1 MRTAT
6 GRAVGG
12 HLALAASVRGIREER
27 VRMSITD
34 LAFAP
39 ASEQARLVRDRQ
51 VSSRELV
58 ELYLERI
65 DRYDGPLGSYVQVLA
80 DRARTDAAEADERTV
95 AGEDLGPL
103 HGVPVSIKDLHF
115 LAGARTTM
123 GTRSWAEF
131 VPPFDEHSVR
141 RLLEA
146 GAVPLGKTNV
156 PEFGTIG
163 HTDTRLLGRCATPWD
178 AARNAGG
185 SSGGAGSALAAGL
198 CALSQGSDGGGSIRI
213 PAAINGVV
221 GLKPARDRISN
232 GPVLGELGFGL
243 ATSGA
248 LTRSVADA
256 ALALDVMSGY
266 EPGDPGVAPLPSRP
280 FVGEVGADPGRLRI
294 GVSRQTPFTP
304 DGLHPS
310 VSAALD
316 TTVELLTSLGH
327 EVDDLE
333 LPIAEDV
340 ADQVLTMW
348 SASLASQPFDPT
360 TYEPVN
366 VWLAEVGRSRSA
378 ADLAAA
384 QFQLHLLNRAV
395 IAATTHLDAVLL
407 PVLTAPSRPN
417 GHYAGWDG
425 EAIFRDQTAFV
436 GLTPIANLTGQ
447 PSISLPLHHDDE
459 LGPVGV
465 QFVGRPWGEAGLLR
479 LAAQLEAAAPWVGRI
494 PDEVR

>member
-1 MRTAT
+1 VTPT
-6 GRAVGG
+6 D
-12 HLALAASVRGIREER
+12 L
-27 VRMSITD
+27 D

-39 ASEQARLVRDRQ
+39 ATEQARLLRDRQ

-58 ELYLERI
+58 ELYLARI
-65 DRYDGPLGSYVQVLA
+65 EQHDDQLGSYVQVLG
-80 DRARTDAAEADERTV
+80 DRAREDATAADERITQG
-95 AGEDLGPL
+95 GELPPL

-123 GTRSWAEF
+123 GTSSWAEF

-141 RLLEA
+141 RLLDA
-146 GAVPLGKTNV
+146 GAIPLGKTNV

-163 HTDTRLLGRCATPWD
+163 HTETELLGRCATPWD
-178 AARNAGG
+178 PERNAGG
-185 SSGGAGSALAAGL
+185 SSGGAGAALAAGL

-248 LTRSVADA
+248 LTRSLADA
-256 ALALDVMSGY
+256 ALALDVMAGY
-266 EPGDPGVAPLPSRP
+266 EPGDPGIAPLPGRP
-280 FVGEVGADPGRLRI
+280 FVDEVGADPGRLRI
-294 GVSRQTPFTP
+294 GVNRQTPFTP

-310 VSAALD
+310 VVAALD
-316 TTVELLTSLGH
+316 ATVALLEDLGH
-327 EVDDLE
+327 EVQELE
-333 LPIAEDV
+333 LPVAPEV

-348 SASLASQPFDPT
+348 AASLASQPFDPA

-366 VWLAEVGRSRSA
+366 VWLAEIGRSRSA

-384 QFQLHLLNRAV
+384 QFQLQLLNRGV
-395 IAATTHLDAVLL
+395 IGATAHLDAVLL
-407 PVLTAPSRPN
+407 PVLTGPSRPN
-417 GHYAGWDG
+417 GHYDGWEG

-459 LGPVGV
+459 VGPVGV
-465 QFVGRPWGEAGLLR
+465 QFVGRPWDEAGLLR
-479 LAAQLEAAAPWVGRI
+479 LAGQLEDAAPWTGRV
-494 PDEVR
+494 PEGVR